1 MTTGSVCLVN
11 VMDMRRRR
19 TDLPS
24 PDLLDIALAVGSF
37 GLFTLP
43 VLIRGSGHSPAAAVV
58 VFGAAVAVPLVVRRA
73 APVPVLITVSSVLV
87 VAALTDV
94 GFTVF
99 HSNAGPALAIAVLT
113 VADRLPRAVSLRVGV
128 AAVGLVTA
136 AELIAMQLHP
146 ATGQN
151 AIQLV
156 LAIPAWLVGYAFGSR
171 RQAERRLRMEEEERA
186 REAERRVRAEER
198 VRVSADVHDIVSHT
212 LSMIAV
218 RSGVARM
225 VLEQRP
231 GEALVALAAI
241 ETASRSALDELRAVL
256 QSLRDAP
263 EDLVRTGG
271 PLAAGPTVDRRTLA
285 HIRSLVD
292 DLRED
297 GHPITLSL
305 TTDAG
310 APPAVEE
317 SAYRVVQE
325 ALTNVVRHAGRA
337 TTSVEVERGPE
348 GLDVTVVND
357 VPVAGTFKAGRG
369 SGNGLAGMRDRVSL
383 YDGTVEAGPRRNGGY
398 AVRVHFPLPPATRP
412 EPGDRTGRRRR
423 G

>member
-1 MTTGSVCLVN
+1 MTTRSMGLTTVSG
-11 VMDMRRRR
+11 MRRRR

-43 VLIRGSGHSPAAAVV
+43 VLIRGSGHGPAAAIVV
-58 VFGAAVAVPLVVRRA
+58 LGVVAAAPLAVRRA
-73 APVPVLITVSSVLV
+73 LPVPVLITVSSTLV

-113 VADRLPRAVSLRVGV
+113 VADRLPRAVSLRVSV
-128 AAVGLVTA
+128 AAVGLVTV
-136 AELIAMQLHP
+136 AELTALQLHP

-151 AIQLV
+151 AIHLL
-156 LAIPAWLVGYAFGSR
+156 LAIPAWLVGYAFGTR
-171 RQAERRLRMEEEERA
+171 RQAERRLRAEQEERA

-225 VLEQRP
+225 VLAQRP
-231 GEALVALAAI
+231 EEALVALAAI

-256 QSLRDAP
+256 QTLREAP
-263 EDLVRTGG
+263 GDPLRTGG
-271 PLAAGPTVDRRTLA
+271 PLAAGPAVERPTLA
-285 HIRSLVD
+285 LIRSLVGT
-292 DLRED
+292 LRED

-305 TTDAG
+305 ATEVG
-310 APPAVEE
+310 APPPVEE

-325 ALTNVVRHAGRA
+325 ALTNVVRHAGRVA
-337 TTSVEVERGPE
+337 TCVEVARGPE
-348 GLDVTVVND
+348 GLIVTVRND
-357 VPVAGTFKAGRG
+357 APAAGTPKAGRG
-369 SGNGLAGMRDRVSL
+369 SGNGLAGMRDRVAL
-383 YDGTVEAGPRRNGGY
+383 YDGTVEAGPRPDGGY
-398 AVRVHFPLPPATRP
+398 TVHVHFPLRPASL
-412 EPGDRTGRRRR
+412 PGDRTGGKRR

>member
-1 MTTGSVCLVN
+1 MTPSSTRPAN
-11 VMDMRRRR
+11 VIHMRLGR
-19 TDLPS
+19 TALPS

-43 VLIRGSGHSPAAAVV
+43 VLLRGSGHGPTAAILVLGAAAAVPL
-58 VFGAAVAVPLVVRRA
+58 AARRA
-73 APVPVLITVSSVLV
+73 APVPVLITVSLVLV
-87 VAALTDV
+87 VAALADV

-99 HSNAGPALAIAVLT
+99 HSNAGPALGIAVLT
-113 VADRLPRAVSLRVGV
+113 VADRLPRAVSLRVSV
-128 AAVGLVTA
+128 AAVGLVTV
-136 AELIAMQLHP
+136 AELTAMQLHP

-156 LAIPAWLVGYAFGSR
+156 LAIPAWLLGYAFGTR
-171 RQAERRLRMEEEERA
+171 RQAERRLRSETEERA

-231 GEALVALAAI
+231 EEALAALSAI

-256 QSLRDAP
+256 QSLREAP
-263 EDLVRTGG
+263 GDLVRTADA
-271 PLAAGPTVDRRTLA
+271 LAAGPALERPTLA

-292 DLRED
+292 NLRDD
-297 GHPITLSL
+297 GYPITLTL
-305 TTDAG
+305 AETAG

-325 ALTNVVRHAGRA
+325 ALTNVVRHAGRVA
-337 TTSVEVERGPE
+337 TSVEVDSDPE
-348 GLDVTVVND
+348 GLSISVLNAA
-357 VPVAGTFKAGRG
+357 PVAGPPGAGPG
-369 SGNGLAGMRDRVSL
+369 SGHGLAGMRDRVAL
-383 YDGTVEAGPRRNGGY
+383 HEGTVAAAPGPDGGY
-398 AVRVHFPLPPATRP
+398 AVRVHFPPRSMNRTAHA
-412 EPGDRTGRRRR
+412 DRTEGKRR

>member
-1 MTTGSVCLVN
+1 VIH
-11 VMDMRRRR
+11 MRLRR
-19 TDLPS
+19 TVLPP

-43 VLIRGSGHSPAAAVV
+43 VLIRGSGHGPTAAIVVLGTAAAV
-58 VFGAAVAVPLVVRRA
+58 PLLVRRS
-73 APVPVLITVSSVLV
+73 APVPVLITVSLVLV

-99 HSNAGPALAIAVLT
+99 HSNAGPVLGIAVLT
-113 VADRLPRAVSLRVGV
+113 AADRLPRAVSLRVSV
-128 AAVGLVTA
+128 AALGLVTV
-136 AELIAMQLHP
+136 AEVTAMQVHP
-146 ATGQN
+146 DTGQN
-151 AIQLV
+151 AIQLM
-156 LAIPAWLVGYAFGSR
+156 LAVPAWLVGYAFGTR
-171 RQAERRLRMEEEERA
+171 RQAERQLHLEEEARA

-231 GEALVALAAI
+231 DEALAALSAI

-263 EDLVRTGG
+263 GDLLRTGG
-271 PLAAGPTVDRRTLA
+271 PLAAGPAVERPTLG
-285 HIRSLVD
+285 HIRSLVGNLRD
-292 DLRED
+292 D
-297 GHPITLSL
+297 GYPITLVL
-305 TTDAG
+305 AADAG
-310 APPAVEE
+310 ASPTVEE

-325 ALTNVVRHAGRA
+325 ALTNVVRHAGRVP
-337 TTSVEVERGPE
+337 TTIQVERGPE
-348 GLDVTVVND
+348 GLSIAVLNDAPVVD
-357 VPVAGTFKAGRG
+357 APGAGQGTGH
-369 SGNGLAGMRDRVSL
+369 GLAGMQDRVAL
-383 YDGTVEAGPRRNGGY
+383 HEGTVAAGPRPDGGY
-398 AVRVHFPLPPATRP
+398 AVRVDFPLRP
-412 EPGDRTGRRRR
+412 EPTHRSEAKRR

>member
-1 MTTGSVCLVN
+1 MTPSSIRFASVIH
-11 VMDMRRRR
+11 MRLGRP
-19 TDLPS
+19 DLPS

-43 VLIRGSGHSPAAAVV
+43 VLLRGSGHGPTAAILVLGTAAAVPL
-58 VFGAAVAVPLVVRRA
+58 AARRAVPI
-73 APVPVLITVSSVLV
+73 PVLATVSLVLA
-87 VAALTDV
+87 VAALADV

-99 HSNAGPALAIAVLT
+99 HSNAGPALGIAVLT
-113 VADRLPRAVSLRVGV
+113 VADRLPREASLRASV
-128 AAVGLVTA
+128 AAVGLVTT

-146 ATGQN
+146 ATGKN

-156 LAIPAWLVGYAFGSR
+156 LAIPAWLVGYAFGTR
-171 RQAERRLRMEEEERA
+171 RQAERRLRAETAERA

-218 RSGVARM
+218 RSGVARV

-231 GEALVALAAI
+231 EEARAALSAI

-256 QSLRDAP
+256 HSLRDAS
-263 EDLVRTGG
+263 GN
-271 PLAAGPTVDRRTLA
+271 PLGTAGALTAGPAVERPTLA

-292 DLRED
+292 NLRDD
-297 GHPITLSL
+297 GYPIKLTLSE
-305 TTDAG
+305 TAG
-310 APPAVEE
+310 APPPVEE

-325 ALTNVVRHAGRA
+325 ALTNVVRHAGRV
-337 TTSVEVERGPE
+337 TTSVEVTSGPD
-348 GLDVTVVND
+348 GLSISVLNAA
-357 VPVAGTFKAGRG
+357 PVAGPSGAGPG
-369 SGNGLAGMRDRVSL
+369 SGHGLAGMRDRVAL
-383 YDGTVEAGPRRNGGY
+383 YEGTVTADPCPDGGY
-398 AVRVHFPLPPATRP
+398 AVRVQFPLRSTSRTAHA
-412 EPGDRTGRRRR
+412 DRSEGKRR

>member
-1 MTTGSVCLVN
+1 MRLAN
-11 VMDMRRRR
+11 VIHMRLGR
-19 TDLPS
+19 TVLPS

-43 VLIRGSGHSPAAAVV
+43 VLLRGSGHGPTAAILVLGAAAAVPL
-58 VFGAAVAVPLVVRRA
+58 AARRA
-73 APVPVLITVSSVLV
+73 VPVPVLITVSLVLV
-87 VAALTDV
+87 VAALADV

-99 HSNAGPALAIAVLT
+99 HSNAGPALGIAVLT
-113 VADRLPRAVSLRVGV
+113 VADRLPRAVSLRVSV
-128 AAVGLVTA
+128 AAIGLVTV
-136 AELIAMQLHP
+136 AELTAMQLHP

-151 AIQLV
+151 AIQLAV
-156 LAIPAWLVGYAFGSR
+156 AIPAWLVGYAFGAR
-171 RQAERRLRMEEEERA
+171 RQAERRLRSETEERA

-231 GEALVALAAI
+231 EEALAALSAI

-256 QSLRDAP
+256 RSLRDAP
-263 EDLVRTGG
+263 GDLLHTAGA
-271 PLAAGPTVDRRTLA
+271 PAAGPAVERPTLA

-292 DLRED
+292 NLRD
-297 GHPITLSL
+297 GGYPITLALSE
-305 TTDAG
+305 TAG

-325 ALTNVVRHAGRA
+325 ALTNVVRHAGRVA
-337 TTSVEVERGPE
+337 TSVEVESDPE
-348 GLDVTVVND
+348 GLSISVLNAAPD
-357 VPVAGTFKAGRG
+357 AGPSGAGPG
-369 SGNGLAGMRDRVSL
+369 SGHGLAGMRDRVAL
-383 YDGTVEAGPRRNGGY
+383 YEGTVAAAPCPDGGY
-398 AVRVHFPLPPATRP
+398 AVRVHFPPRSMNRTAPA
-412 EPGDRTGRRRR
+412 DRTDGVRR

>member
-1 MTTGSVCLVN
+1 MPH
-11 VMDMRRRR
+11 RR
-19 TDLPS
+19 TDLPT

-37 GLFTLP
+37 ALFTLP
-43 VLIRGSGHSPAAAVV
+43 VLIRGSGHGPTAAIVVLGVAAAV
-58 VFGAAVAVPLVVRRA
+58 PLSVRRA
-73 APVPVLITVSSVLV
+73 APVPVLITVSAALV

-128 AAVGLVTA
+128 AAVGLVTV
-136 AELIAMQLHP
+136 AELTAMQLHP
-146 ATGQN
+146 STGQN

-186 REAERRVRAEER
+186 RETERRVRAEER

-231 GEALVALAAI
+231 EEALVALAAI
-241 ETASRSALDELRAVL
+241 ETASRSALDELRTVL

-263 EDLVRTGG
+263 GDLLRTGG
-271 PLAAGPTVDRRTLA
+271 PLAAGPSVERPTLA
-285 HIRSLVD
+285 LIRSLVD
-292 DLRED
+292 NLRDD

-305 TTDAG
+305 ATEG
-310 APPAVEE
+310 SAPPPVEE

-325 ALTNVVRHAGRA
+325 ALTNVIRHAGRVA
-337 TTSVEVERGPE
+337 TSVEVERGPQ
-348 GLDVTVVND
+348 GLRISVLND
-357 VPVAGTFKAGRG
+357 APVGGVLRAGRG

-383 YDGTVEAGPRRNGGY
+383 YDGTLEAGPRPDGGY
-398 AVRVHFPLPPATRP
+398 AVRVHFPLRPATPP
-412 EPGDRTGRRRR
+412 EHGDRAEVKRR

>member
-1 MTTGSVCLVN
+1 MTTRSMRLAN
-11 VMDMRRRR
+11 VIDMRRRR

-43 VLIRGSGHSPAAAVV
+43 VLIRGSGHGPTAAIVVLGAAAAV
-58 VFGAAVAVPLVVRRA
+58 PLSVRRA
-73 APVPVLITVSSVLV
+73 APVPVLITVSSALV
-87 VAALTDV
+87 VAALADV

-113 VADRLPRAVSLRVGV
+113 VADRLPRAVSLRVTV
-128 AAVGLVTA
+128 AAVGLVTV
-136 AELIAMQLHP
+136 AEVTAMQLHP

-156 LAIPAWLVGYAFGSR
+156 LAIPAWLVGYAFGAR

-225 VLEQRP
+225 VLETRP
-231 GEALVALAAI
+231 EEALVALAAI

-263 EDLVRTGG
+263 GDLLRTGD
-271 PLAAGPTVDRRTLA
+271 PLAAGPAVERPTLA
-285 HIRSLVD
+285 LIRSLVD
-292 DLRED
+292 KLRDD
-297 GHPITLSL
+297 GYPITLSL
-305 TTDAG
+305 ATKAG
-310 APPAVEE
+310 APPPVEE

-325 ALTNVVRHAGRA
+325 ALTNVVRHAGRVA
-337 TTSVEVERGPE
+337 TSVEVDRGPE
-348 GLDVTVVND
+348 GLRISVLND
-357 VPVAGTFKAGRG
+357 APVAGVLRAGRG

-383 YDGTVEAGPRRNGGY
+383 YDGTVEAGPRPDGGY
-398 AVRVHFPLPPATRP
+398 SVRVRFPLRP
-412 EPGDRTGRRRR
+412 EHGDRTEVKRR

>member
-1 MTTGSVCLVN
+1 MTPWSIRLAN
-11 VMDMRRRR
+11 VIHMGPRR
-19 TDLPS
+19 TDLPP
-24 PDLLDIALAVGSF
+24 PDLLDIALAFGSF
-37 GLFTLP
+37 VLFTLP
-43 VLIRGSGHSPAAAVV
+43 VLIRGSGHGPTAAIIVLGAAAAV
-58 VFGAAVAVPLVVRRA
+58 PLLARRA
-73 APVPVLITVSSVLV
+73 APVPVLITVSLVLV
-87 VAALTDV
+87 VAALADV
-94 GFTVF
+94 GFTLF
-99 HSNAGPALAIAVLT
+99 FSNAGPALAIAVLT
-113 VADRLPRAVSLRVGV
+113 VADRLPRAASLRVSV

-136 AELIAMQLHP
+136 AELTAMQLHP

-156 LAIPAWLVGYAFGSR
+156 LAIPAWLIGYAFGTR

-231 GEALVALAAI
+231 DEALVALSAI

-263 EDLVRTGG
+263 GDPLRTGS
-271 PLAAGPTVDRRTLA
+271 PLAAGPAVERPTLA
-285 HIRSLVD
+285 QIRSLVD
-292 DLRED
+292 NLRDD
-297 GHPITLSL
+297 GYPITLAL
-305 TTDAG
+305 AADVG
-310 APPAVEE
+310 APSPVEE

-325 ALTNVVRHAGRA
+325 ALTNVIRHAGRVP
-337 TTSVEVERGPE
+337 TSVEVERGPDE
-348 GLDVTVVND
+348 LSISVIND
-357 VPVAGTFKAGRG
+357 APIAGAPGAGHG
-369 SGNGLAGMRDRVSL
+369 CGHGLAGMQDRVAL
-383 YDGTVEAGPRRNGGY
+383 HEGTVETGPRPDGGY
-398 AVRVHFPLPPATRP
+398 AVRVHLPLRP
-412 EPGDRTGRRRR
+412 TNRPGRADRTEVKPR

>member
-1 MTTGSVCLVN
+1 MTPPSIRFASVIH
-11 VMDMRRRR
+11 MRLGR
-19 TDLPS
+19 TDLPP

-43 VLIRGSGHSPAAAVV
+43 VLLRGSGHGPTAAILVL
-58 VFGAAVAVPLVVRRA
+58 GTAAAVPLVARRA
-73 APVPVLITVSSVLV
+73 VPIPVLVTVSLVLA

-113 VADRLPRAVSLRVGV
+113 VADRLPREVSLRASV
-128 AAVGLVTA
+128 AAVGLVTT
-136 AELIAMQLHP
+136 AELIAMQLHS
-146 ATGQN
+146 ATGKN

-156 LAIPAWLVGYAFGSR
+156 LAIPAWLVGYAFGTR
-171 RQAERRLRMEEEERA
+171 RQAERRLRAETAERA
-186 REAERRVRAEER
+186 REAERRARAEER

-218 RSGVARM
+218 RSGVARV

-231 GEALVALAAI
+231 EEARAALSAI

-256 QSLRDAP
+256 HSLRDAS
-263 EDLVRTGG
+263 GN
-271 PLAAGPTVDRRTLA
+271 PLGTAAGPAVERPTLA

-292 DLRED
+292 NLRDD
-297 GHPITLSL
+297 GYPITLTLSA
-305 TTDAG
+305 TAG
-310 APPAVEE
+310 APPHVEE

-325 ALTNVVRHAGRA
+325 ALTNVVRHAGRV
-337 TTSVEVERGPE
+337 TTSVEVTSGPDE
-348 GLDVTVVND
+348 LSISVLNAA
-357 VPVAGTFKAGRG
+357 PVAGPSGAGPG
-369 SGNGLAGMRDRVSL
+369 SGHGLAGIRDRVAL
-383 YDGTVEAGPRRNGGY
+383 YEGTVTVDPSPDGGY
-398 AVRVHFPLPPATRP
+398 AVRVQFPLRP
-412 EPGDRTGRRRR
+412 TNRTARADRSEGKRR